1 MGRMFLLIIDAY
13 SKCLEVYRTSS
24 TTIERTIDVFRD
36 VFARFGIQ
44 EVLVLDNGPSP
55 FKKKW
60 QDSFYQWE

>member
-13 SKCLEVYRTSS
+13 SKWLEVYRRPS
-24 TTIERTIDVFRD
+24 TTIERTIDVF
-36 VFARFGIQ
+36 ARFGIP